1 MGLDEGGENDDS
13 KGPAVELS
21 DEEDEDEE
29 EDEEE
34 GDDEVDTDTGA
45 TSAAAGTAGTPT
57 IKNRPSK
64 AARNSRKTSSALS
77 SPASVSSLSLRS
89 TATTCSSAVF
99 RLPEDT
105 GATSSAA
112 TAPMSAKWRR
122 QDQDSVA
129 SSASSALIDHLMPH
143 GLDNPSVSDLQR
155 RKLETE
161 AEEMEKA
168 KWYETVVLPQL
179 ITIATVS
186 MGTNLNGRLELPGTA
201 HREAA
206 RLSKGDAK
214 EPLLRLANAVLLNPA
229 AQAFLR
235 PCLRAC
241 SDELYSLPAH
251 VVLTTL
257 RDINEATKK

>member
-1 MGLDEGGENDDS
+1 
-13 KGPAVELS
+13 
-21 DEEDEDEE
+21 
-29 EDEEE
+29 
-34 GDDEVDTDTGA
+34 
-45 TSAAAGTAGTPT
+45 
-57 IKNRPSK
+57 
-64 AARNSRKTSSALS
+64 
-77 SPASVSSLSLRS
+77 
-89 TATTCSSAVF
+89 
-99 RLPEDT
+99 
-105 GATSSAA
+105 
-112 TAPMSAKWRR
+112 MSAKRRR

-129 SSASSALIDHLMPH
+129 SSASSALIDHLMSH
-143 GLDNPSVSDLQR
+143 GLENPSVSDLQR
-155 RKLETE
+155 RKLEAE

-186 MGTNLNGRLELPGTA
+186 MGTNLDGRLKLPGAA

-206 RLSKGDAK
+206 RLSKADAK
-214 EPLLRLANAVLLNPA
+214 ELLKLANAVLLNPA